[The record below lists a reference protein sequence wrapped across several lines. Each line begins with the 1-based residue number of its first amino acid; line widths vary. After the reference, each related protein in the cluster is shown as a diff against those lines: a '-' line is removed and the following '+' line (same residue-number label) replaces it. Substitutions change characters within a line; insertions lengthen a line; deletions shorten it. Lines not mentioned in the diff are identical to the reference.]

1 MHLTSP
7 FMIRRVQGH
16 SMLPVLPPGTLVWGF
31 CWFRRLKAEKVVIAE
46 HSGREIV
53 KRIDDIKPEGLF
65 LVGDHAEA
73 STDSR
78 HYGIVPRES
87 VRAVVVWPRVGR
99 VLAQS
104 RNTTVRQKDTA
115 A

>member
-1 MHLTSP
+1 MRLTSP
-7 FMIRRVQGH
+7 FMLRRVQGH

-31 CWFRRLKAEKVVIAE
+31 CWFRHLRPNKVVIVE
-46 HSGREIV
+46 HNGREIV
-53 KRIDDIKPEGLF
+53 KRIDDIRPEGLF
-65 LVGDHAEA
+65 LIGDHPEA

-78 HYGIVPRES
+78 HYGVVALEMVKAI
-87 VRAVVVWPRVGR
+87 VVWPRVNR

-104 RNTTVRQKDTA
+104 SDVTVRQKDSA